1 VRQIA
6 GEPEEL
12 QLEREGE
19 CVDRRPL
26 RGLRGLVEQIEEARQ
41 RREGPLVPLLLGEEP
56 EHRLGADQADAEA
69 VEVGACRLV
78 GSDELDARDRLELA
92 RALVEHQLDVRKRL
106 EPSSEARLRLPHAFG
121 DGPDSAAVA
130 RVEVEHPVGLAEANR
145 PEHDGLG
152 LVGAPGHVHVTLG
165 PGTDRGPSAL

>member
-1 VRQIA
+1 MRQIA

-26 RGLRGLVEQIEEARQ
+26 RDLRRLVEQIEEARQ
-41 RREGPLVPLLLGEEP
+41 RGERSLVSLLLGEEP

-92 RALVEHQLDVRKRL
+92 RALVEHQLDVRERL
-106 EPSSEARLRLPHAFG
+106 EPPSEARLRLPNALG
-121 DGPDSAAVA
+121 DGPDPAAVA